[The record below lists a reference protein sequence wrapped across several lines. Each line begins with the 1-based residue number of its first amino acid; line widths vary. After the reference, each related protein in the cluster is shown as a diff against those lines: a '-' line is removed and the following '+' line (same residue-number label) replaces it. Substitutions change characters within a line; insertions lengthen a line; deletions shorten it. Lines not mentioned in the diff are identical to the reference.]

1 MSEETVQS
9 GQEIRDVRGSPP
21 RVTIV
26 TAAYNP
32 GPFLEETVRSVI
44 AQTFTDWEMIIVDD
58 GSSQDISA
66 VAKMHPNIV
75 YIRQKNQGQS
85 VARNVALLRAR
96 GELIAF
102 LDQDDLW
109 SPGKLQQQVAA
120 MDASPEAGLSYTN
133 FQRIDANGNRL
144 GAGFDGGAET
154 YLQLL
159 TGCCICISTTM
170 VRRSVLASAGLF
182 DPFYVGLQDFDMWLK
197 IARSHRLKYLS
208 NVLGSY
214 RQHEFNVSHRYAKLF
229 DEIHWL
235 YREQIK
241 LARTR
246 NDAEALRCAMQGLKR
261 SKFIYGSQA
270 FDQAR
275 TALKDCR
282 WNDFARHLYHSMRL
296 APIYA
301 TKAILTY
308 PFAHEPPQPRLEPLP
323 VNVKASYH

>member
-1 MSEETVQS
+1 MSEETAVCDQDVT
-9 GQEIRDVRGSPP
+9 DVRGAPP

-32 GPFLEETVRSVI
+32 GPFLDETVRSVI

-58 GSSQDISA
+58 GSTQDISA
-66 VAKMHPNIV
+66 VAKMHPNIT
-75 YIRQKNQGQS
+75 YIRQENRGQS

-96 GELIAF
+96 GDLIAF

-109 SPGKLQQQVAA
+109 SPGKLHQQVAA
-120 MDASPEAGLSYTN
+120 MDASPDVGLSYTN
-133 FQRIDANGNRL
+133 FQRIDGNGNRL
-144 GAGFDGGAET
+144 GAGFDGGAES

-197 IARSHRLKYLS
+197 IARRHKLKYVS

-214 RQHEFNVSHRYAKLF
+214 RQHEFNISHRYAKLF

-241 LARTR
+241 LARTGH
-246 NDAEALRCAMQGLKR
+246 DPEALHCARQGLVR
-261 SKFIYGSQA
+261 SRFIYGSQA
-270 FDQAR
+270 FDQCRA
-275 TALKDCR
+275 ALKTHH
-282 WNDFARHLYHSMRL
+282 WSDFVRHLYHSLRL
-296 APIYA
+296 APGYA
-301 TKAILTY
+301 TRAILRY
-308 PFAHEPPQPRLEPLP
+308 PFGRETPKPRLEALP
-323 VNVKASYH
+323 VNVKASYR